1 MTLAQQTILPPSASS
16 TERAFDLAYA
26 ARLSA
31 VRTLVPSLWNA
42 DTCPASLLPWLAW
55 ALSVDDWD
63 ADWPEQMKRN
73 ACREAVE
80 IHEHKGTPAAI
91 KRALAVR
98 GHGDAILLER
108 SNSIA
113 HDGRVTARTGIHRRG
128 GNGHWATYT
137 VILQRP
143 VTIDQAESIKRMLL
157 NVRRNCCHLVELNYT
172 RAALGHNGFAQRNGT
187 YTRGTVAP
195 GA

>member
-1 MTLAQQTILPPSASS
+1 MTASMQSILPPNASR

-26 ARLSA
+26 ARLAA
-31 VRTLVPSLWNA
+31 VRSVVPTLWNA

-63 ADWPEQMKRN
+63 ADWPEQIKRT
-73 ACREAVE
+73 ACRDAID

-98 GHGDAILLER
+98 GHGDAILIER
-108 SNSIA
+108 SSSIR
-113 HDGRVTARTGIHRRG
+113 HDGRVTERRGLYRRG
-128 GNGHWATYT
+128 GDDLWATYS
-137 VILQRP
+137 VVLQRA

-172 RAALGHNGFAQRNGT
+172 RAAMRHNGAAQRNGS
-187 YTRGTVAP
+187 YTRGTVAT
-195 GA
+195 GT